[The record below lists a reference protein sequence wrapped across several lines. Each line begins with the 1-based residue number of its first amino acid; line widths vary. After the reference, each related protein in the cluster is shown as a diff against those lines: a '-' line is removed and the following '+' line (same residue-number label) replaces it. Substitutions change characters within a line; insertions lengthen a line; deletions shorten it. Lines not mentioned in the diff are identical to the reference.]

1 LELIGVESILE
12 ALKNKARELIVID
25 EIGKME
31 LFSSRFQD
39 AVIKALD
46 SSIKVLGTIQLK
58 SDPFVERIK
67 ARKDV
72 EIVSVNTNNLDYLPD
87 RILTAILKRS

>member
-1 LELIGVESILE
+1 MELIGVESILD

-31 LFSSRFQD
+31 LFLSRFQD

-46 SSIKVLGTIQLK
+46 SSKKVLGTIQLK
-58 SDPFVERIK
+58 SNFVERIK

-72 EIVSVNTNNLDYLPD
+72 EIVSVNTNNRDYMRE
-87 RILTAILKRS
+87 RILIAISKR